1 MRSEVNNLNRTIIEE
16 IVQIICELNSSSEML
31 VKVAGVNANDHR
43 SSSAPFTNNRRSS
56 APFANKR
63 RSRASSASIGT
74 VLRRQRTSALSC
86 IVSEHRHCR
95 ALSKNIGTVVRRQR
109 TSALS
114 CIVKEH
120 RHCRASSANFGT
132 VQCSVYE
139 QPPQWFSVHEQA
151 TTATQTINW
160 KDFVF

>member
-1 MRSEVNNLNRTIIEE
+1 MTTGAMVLQFTNNRRN
-16 IVQIICELNSSSEML
+16 
-31 VKVAGVNANDHR
+31 
-43 SSSAPFTNNRRSS
+43 SAPFTNNRRSS

-95 ALSKNIGTVVRRQR
+95 ASSKNIVTVVRRQR

-114 CIVKEH
+114 CIVSEL
-120 RHCRASSANFGT
+120 RHCAVLSLR
-132 VQCSVYE
+132 
-139 QPPQWFSVHEQA
+139 
-151 TTATQTINW
+151 TTAAVVLRSRTSNDSNTDHQLER
-160 KDFVF
+160 FCFLVEF

>member
-1 MRSEVNNLNRTIIEE
+1 MTTGAMVL
-16 IVQIICELNSSSEML
+16 Q
-31 VKVAGVNANDHR
+31 
-43 SSSAPFTNNRRSS
+43 FTNNQRSS

-95 ALSKNIGTVVRRQR
+95 ASSKNIGTVVRRQRTSSLSCVVSEHRPCRASSANIGTVVHRQR

-120 RHCRASSANFGT
+120 RHCRASPANFGT

-139 QPPQWFSVHEQA
+139 QPQQWFSVHEQA